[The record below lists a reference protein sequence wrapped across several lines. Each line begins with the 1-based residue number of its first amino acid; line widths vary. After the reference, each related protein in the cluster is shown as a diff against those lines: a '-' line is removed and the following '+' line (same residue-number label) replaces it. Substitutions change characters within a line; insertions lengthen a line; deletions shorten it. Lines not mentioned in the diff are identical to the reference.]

1 MQRDIDQAKKCGA
14 HGVVFG
20 ILDADAKVDVARTRQ
35 LVECARPLSV
45 NFHRAFDMAAD
56 LFRAFEEVSSAGVD
70 RLLTSGGQPTAT
82 LGQEAIAQVIK
93 QARGRIVIM
102 PGSGVKPENAQS
114 LVAATGAREIHASLR
129 TSLPSPMRYQNPRI
143 AMGSGDPDGREYA
156 RFIVR
161 EDDVRRL
168 CQAVNPAENR
178 IS

>member
-1 MQRDIDQAKKCGA
+1 
-14 HGVVFG
+14 
-20 ILDADAKVDVARTRQ
+20 
-35 LVECARPLSV
+35 
-45 NFHRAFDMAAD
+45 